1 MNQMKKLLESK
12 TLEELTEI
20 ENQIKKIK
28 EKKKNPQKDIDKQ
41 KLQDQLKKLFN
52 KYKSIEVTANLP
64 QIKIQYH
71 IGPNGYVDD
80 LLFAFDNLTDEY
92 SEMTVNE
99 IADSLLDYVS
109 RTVASSYKTYG
120 QNNSAAQKRLVQEY
134 MEENDPPC
142 FDFVKFFAK
151 DVWRDIQKDF
161 KELAKEIHQFN
172 SRHNSNSDS

>member
-1 MNQMKKLLESK
+1 MNQKTLESK
-12 TLEELTEI
+12 TLEELIEI

-28 EKKKNPQKDIDKQ
+28 EKRKNPQKDIDKQ
-41 KLQDQLKKLFN
+41 KLQDQLQKLMN

-64 QIKIQYH
+64 QIKIKYD
-71 IGPNGYVDD
+71 IDSNGYMTD
-80 LLFAFDNLTDEY
+80 LFVFDNLTNDY

-99 IADSLLDYVS
+99 ITDSLLNDVS
-109 RTVASSYKTYG
+109 KTVASSYKTHG

-134 MEENDPPC
+134 MEENESPC

-172 SRHNSNSDS
+172 SKHNSNSYS

>member
-1 MNQMKKLLESK
+1 MNQRILESK

-28 EKKKNPQKDIDKQ
+28 LKKKDPQKDIDQQ
-41 KLQDQLKKLFN
+41 KLRDQLKKLVN
-52 KYKSIEVTANLP
+52 KYKSIEITANLP
-64 QIKIQYH
+64 QIKIKYD
-71 IGPNGYVDD
+71 IDSRYMTD
-80 LLFAFDNLTDEY
+80 LFVFDNLTDDY
-92 SEMTVNE
+92 SKMTVDE
-99 IADSLLDYVS
+99 ITSSLLDDVS
-109 RTVASSYKTYG
+109 KTVASSYKTYG

-134 MEENDPPC
+134 MDENDDPC

-172 SRHNSNSDS
+172 TKYNSNSGS